1 MFTERVRSVMERKKL
16 LIASPETTVVGA
28 AKLMAKR
35 KVGAVMVVDD
45 DRKLIGMF
53 TERDVIMRVIAE
65 GRDVQTTQLGEVM
78 TTLPQSV
85 DPDKSF
91 GYALLLMHE
100 NGFRHVPVVEHGK
113 VIGIV
118 SARDAL
124 DPKMEELLV
133 ESERRK
139 KILRERA

>member
-1 MFTERVRSVMERKKL
+1 MFAERVRSVMERKKL
-16 LIASPETTVVGA
+16 LIASPETTIAAA

-35 KVGAVMVVDD
+35 KVGAVMVVEDH
-45 DRKLIGMF
+45 KLVGIF
-53 TERDVIMRVIAE
+53 TERDLVRVVAR
-65 GRDVQTTQLGEVM
+65 GRDVETTRLAQVM

-124 DPKMEELLV
+124 DPRMEELLV

>member
-1 MFTERVRSVMERKKL
+1 MFAERVRSVMERKKL
-16 LIASPETTVVGA
+16 LVASPDTTVLAA

-35 KVGAVMVVDD
+35 KVGAVMVVENH
-45 DRKLIGMF
+45 KLVGIF
-53 TERDVIMRVIAE
+53 TERDLVRVIAK
-65 GRDVQTTQLGEVM
+65 GRDVQATELAEVM

-85 DPDKSF
+85 GPDMSF

-133 ESERRK
+133 ESERRQ

>member
-1 MFTERVRSVMERKKL
+1 MFAERVRNVMERKKL
-16 LIASPETTVVGA
+16 LIASSETTVFVA
-28 AKLMAKR
+28 AKLMVKR
-35 KVGAVMVVDD
+35 KVGAVMIVDD
-45 DRKLIGMF
+45 HKLVGIF
-53 TERDVIMRVIAE
+53 TERDLVRVVAK
-65 GRDVQTTQLGEVM
+65 GRDVQTTQLSEVM
-78 TTLPQSV
+78 TTLPHSV
-85 DPDKSF
+85 GPDMSF

-100 NGFRHVPVVEHGK
+100 NGFRHVPVVEQGK

-139 KILRERA
+139 KILQERV